1 MSDPNAGLAGLAPET
16 VDGVPFGGGA
26 DPVGSG
32 AGGGWGGSGGN
43 AWGGADERPASL
55 RHHAFQEL
63 LRRPLFWVAVVLIA
77 LVVAMAVAPGLFT
90 RVSPTACDLARSRQ
104 QPGAGAP
111 FGYDLQG
118 CDVYA
123 RTVHGARA
131 SIVVG
136 VMATVLTLLIGVVSG
151 LLAGYHGGWWD
162 TVISRVTDV
171 FFAIPVLLGA
181 ILLLT
186 AFPRDGDSAAQLTAV
201 VLALT
206 VLGWTGITRIMR
218 ASVIQVR
225 DAEFVVAAR
234 ALGASDAHIL
244 RRHVLPN
251 SLTPV
256 IVVATIALGGFV
268 GAEATLSFLGIGLEA
283 PIISWGQM
291 IDSAAPYVRV
301 SPHMLF
307 FPALFL
313 SLTVLAFVILG
324 DVLRDAFDP
333 RLR

>member
-16 VDGVPFGGGA
+16 VDGVAVGGDA
-26 DPVGSG
+26 G
-32 AGGGWGGSGGN
+32 AGLE
-43 AWGGADERPASL
+43 DRPASL
-55 RHHAFQEL
+55 RRDAVRVMV
-63 LRRPLFWVAVVLIA
+63 RRPLFWIAVVLI
-77 LVVAMAVAPGLFT
+77 VVFVAMAVAPGLFT
-90 RVSPTACDLARSRQ
+90 SVSPTACDLARSRQ

-118 CDVYA
+118 CNVYA
-123 RTVHGARA
+123 RSVYGARA

-136 VMATVLTLLIGVVSG
+136 VVATLLTMLIGVITG
-151 LLAGYHGGWWD
+151 LFAGYYGGWRD

-171 FFAIPVLLGA
+171 FFAIPVLLGS

-186 AFPRDGDSAAQLTAV
+186 AFPRDRGSAAQLAAV

-206 VLGWTGITRIMR
+206 VLGWTGMTRIMR
-218 ASVIQVR
+218 ASVLQVR
-225 DAEFVVAAR
+225 DADYVVAAR
-234 ALGASDAHIL
+234 ALGAGSGHIL

-256 IVVATIALGGFV
+256 VVVATIALGGFI

-313 SLTVLAFVILG
+313 SLAVLAFIMLG

>member
-1 MSDPNAGLAGLAPET
+1 MSDPNAGMAGLAPET
-16 VDGVPFGGGA
+16 VDGLAPGEVTA
-26 DPVGSG
+26 DH
-32 AGGGWGGSGGN
+32 
-43 AWGGADERPASL
+43 PASL
-55 RHHAFQEL
+55 RRDALREL
-63 LRRPLFWVAVVLIA
+63 SGRPLFWVSAVLI
-77 LVVAMAVAPGLFT
+77 VVFVAMAVAPGLFT
-90 RVSPTACDLARSRQ
+90 SVDPAACDLSRSRQ
-104 QPGAGAP
+104 PPGAGAP

-123 RTVHGARA
+123 RSVYGARA
-131 SIVVG
+131 SVIVG
-136 VMATVLTLLIGVVSG
+136 VAATLLTLLIGVVTG
-151 LLAGYHGGWWD
+151 LFAGYYGGWWD
-162 TVISRVTDV
+162 TAISRVTDV
-171 FFAIPVLLGA
+171 FFAIPVLLGS

-186 AFPRDGDSAAQLTAV
+186 AFPRDQGSAAQIAAV
-201 VLALT
+201 VLALA
-206 VLGWTGITRIMR
+206 VLGWTGMTRIVR
-218 ASVIQVR
+218 ASVLQVR
-225 DAEFVVAAR
+225 EAEFVVAAR
-234 ALGASDAHIL
+234 ALGARDGHIL

-256 IVVATIALGGFV
+256 VVVATISLGGFI

-313 SLTVLAFVILG
+313 SLTVLAFIMLG
-324 DVLRDAFDP
+324 DVVRDAFDP